1 MEKIKN
7 REKGLNIELEKNYKI
22 SNDSSPSKSKYKFVT
37 VHSLIEYLLQ
47 KRVLR
52 SRWSLDLVVQ
62 AEKQCSNSEQIM
74 DKRAGS
80 CFLTH

>member
-1 MEKIKN
+1 MKLEGRLQQNNVKYMEKIKN

-52 SRWSLDLVVQ
+52 SR
-62 AEKQCSNSEQIM
+62 
-74 DKRAGS
+74 
-80 CFLTH
+80 